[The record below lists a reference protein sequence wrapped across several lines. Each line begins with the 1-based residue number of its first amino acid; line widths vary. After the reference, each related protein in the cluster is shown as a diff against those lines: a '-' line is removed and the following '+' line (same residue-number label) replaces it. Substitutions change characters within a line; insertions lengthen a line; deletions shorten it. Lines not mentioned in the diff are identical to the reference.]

1 MSHKDSVDDVYCNSA
16 WRATVL
22 VLICSA
28 VVTMQQPGWCTQRLL
43 FLWEE
48 KMESPRSRCQW
59 WRERTRRSGISSS
72 SYESTGPIV
81 GATSSWPASVYL
93 PKGLPPN
100 TIRLGGQG
108 CNWLGAFTSVQ
119 SIALLLNNEYFF
131 FFFGELFSSKT
142 TLNTYKK

>member
-28 VVTMQQPGWCTQRLL
+28 VVTMQQPAWCTQRLL

-72 SYESTGPIV
+72 SYESTDPIV
-81 GATSSWPASVYL
+81 GATSSWPPSIYL
-93 PKGLPPN
+93 PKGLPPT
-100 TIRLGGQG
+100 TIRLGGSGLQLTWG
-108 CNWLGAFTSVQ
+108 VYKCSVYSTTLWTTST
-119 SIALLLNNEYFF
+119 FF
-131 FFFGELFSSKT
+131 FFFWWIVFIQDHTK
-142 TLNTYKK
+142 YI